1 MELTQLLPVAV
12 KEDKSRLPPEL
23 LEEIK
28 PLKARRPARF
38 FLELAYCWMVVFGVI
53 TAAVYMDHWLATIFA
68 IFIVATRQNVL
79 ALLTH
84 EQTHCTALKVYPG
97 DLLVNLFATYPLLLL
112 TVEGY
117 AQVHLQHHAKYFTED
132 DPDHR
137 RKSGED
143 WNYPMK
149 PLKFIKI
156 LLGDI
161 SALSVIGL
169 IRGKKG
175 NSRDTRFSRQN
186 HIPPW
191 VRPGYY
197 LTLAAVLTVT
207 GTWGIFLLY
216 WVLPLFTIFQ
226 IFVRWGAVCEHQYNR
241 LGASVQATSP
251 LIILNR
257 WERILLPNLNFTYH
271 IYHHYFPS
279 VSFSQLPK
287 VHDAFVRHGL
297 VDDSAVFYGYWS
309 YLTFMLR
316 PGVTNTM
323 AETYTRKAL

>member
-1 MELTQLLPVAV
+1 MEITQLLPVAV
-12 KEDKSRLPPEL
+12 KEGKSTLPPEL

-28 PLKARRPARF
+28 PLKTRRPGRF

-53 TAAVYMDHWLATIFA
+53 TAAVYIDHWLATVIA

-84 EQTHCTALKVYPG
+84 EQTHCTALKAYPG
-97 DLLVNLFATYPLLLL
+97 DLIVNLFGTYPLLVL

-117 AQVHLQHHAKYFTED
+117 SGVHLVHHAKYFTED
-132 DPDHR
+132 DPDHI
-137 RKSGED
+137 RKNGEE

-149 PLKFIKI
+149 PSKFIKI

-161 SALSVIGL
+161 IGLNVIKL

-175 NSRDTRFSRQN
+175 EPRDTRFAREN
-186 HIPPW
+186 RIPSW
-191 VRPGYY
+191 VRPAYY
-197 LTLAAVLTVT
+197 LALFTVLTVT

-257 WERILLPNLNFTYH
+257 WERLLLPNLNFTYH

-279 VSFSQLPK
+279 ISFSQLPK
-287 VHDAFVRHGL
+287 VHEAFVRHGL

-309 YLTFMLR
+309 YLRFLLT
-316 PGVTNTM
+316 PGPANAV
-323 AETYTRKAL
+323 AETYTPKAL